1 MKQGENRRII
11 GEANAFRAWQV
22 CQSCDWECTHQQIAD
37 AIGVTISTVSNLL
50 NRKGWSDRIK
60 SGDMDR
66 EKKSRVSRRQA
77 GLRLKDEFNSEV
89 DVCDLLGG
97 GQ

>member
-11 GEANAFRAWQV
+11 GETNAFRAWQF

-37 AIGVTISTVSNLL
+37 AIGVTNSAVSKILE
-50 NRKGWSDRIK
+50 RKGWSDRIK
-60 SGDMDR
+60 NGDMKL
-66 EKKSRVSRRQA
+66 EKKSRLSRRQA